1 MATPEQLAEFD
12 VRVWAGMN
20 PMDDQEN
27 ARLGIE
33 MKHRGCP
40 GFSVSFSVSFSAL
53 PSANVPVPRLLAVID
68 EHLAEYHSDPTT

>member
-33 MKHRGCP
+33 MKHRDCP
-40 GFSVSFSVSFSAL
+40 GFSVSFSAL
-53 PSANVPVPRLLAVID
+53 PSSNVPVPRLLAVID